1 MERVVLPSIH
11 VCLLFERAFCV
22 FALFLRIYININNNN
37 CETFD
42 KMFSSINLR
51 LYPMRIFF
59 MIYYEYSSMIKINFR
74 MDLLQIFR
82 RSL

>member
-11 VCLLFERAFCV
+11 VCLLFERAFCFV
-22 FALFLRIYININNNN
+22 SIIYININNNN

-42 KMFSSINLR
+42 QMFSSINLR
-51 LYPMRIFF
+51 LYSTRIFF